1 MKRVL
6 LLHQELG
13 SRPFRAR
20 FNATFVDAIRSE
32 SAVPVDIYEEA
43 IEPER
48 FGTGDQPR
56 LITSY
61 LKDKYASRPID
72 VLVVVG
78 SRALEFARANRA
90 IFGNPAIVAFVPKPG
105 EFAAAE
111 DNVTGLQGG
120 GWIQGTLDLALTLR
134 PMTRRVVVI
143 DGSRNNNGE
152 IQAQIERQLSTPP
165 RTRAGLPPRPAA
177 RQAPRADQRG
187 FRSTRSCSSSA
198 RRSATR
204 RRTSTPSKA
213 FRTIVRVSPAPVF
226 SQQQEYLGRGVVGG
240 YMWRFED
247 DARRMAAM
255 AKQIVA
261 GAPAADI
268 PPGDVDPRQ
277 DARLEAAAA
286 LEHPSRAGAGGEHR
300 PAPARGRSSKTT
312 GNMSSAGLLIFTAQ
326 VGLIVS
332 LLAQRIRR
340 RRAEE
345 ETRSSEIRYRSV
357 VDTQSELICR
367 FLPDTTLTFVN
378 DAYCRFWNRT
388 REQLIGTR
396 FIELIPADARA
407 AVLIR
412 IADLR
417 SGVDAH
423 EHAVVLADGTVG
435 WQQWTNHAI
444 VDDRGHVVE
453 LQGVGRD
460 ITDQKRAQDA
470 LGQLEARNSAMLRA
484 IPDLMF
490 VVLRDGTYV
499 DYHARDPQAALRPAR
514 AVHRP
519 HGARHHAAG
528 AGRCPHGRDRTRQR
542 VGRPGRRRVRL
553 ADGAAALLRG
563 AARPHRARTDPEHRA
578 RRHGIEA
585 RASK

>member
-20 FNATFVDAIRSE
+20 FNATFVDTMRSE

-48 FGTGDQPR
+48 FGTGDQPL
-56 LITSY
+56 LITTY
-61 LKDKYASRPID
+61 LKDKYATHPID

-78 SRALEFARANRA
+78 TRALEFARGNRE
-90 IFGNPAIVAFVPKPG
+90 IFGSPAIVAYTPKPG
-105 EFAAAE
+105 EVAAAE

-120 GWIQGTLDLALTLR
+120 GWIRGNLDLALTLR
-134 PMTRRVVVI
+134 PMTRRLVVI

-152 IQAQIERQLSTPP
+152 IQAQIERQV
-165 RTRAGLPPRPAA
+165 
-177 RQAPRADQRG
+177 
-187 FRSTRSCSSSA
+187 STRSGLEMVYLRDLPLEELLGRISA
-198 RRSATR
+198 IPEHSIVLFIRQ
-204 RRTSTPSKA
+204 
-213 FRTIVRVSPAPVF
+213 TIRNETQDLDPFEGLSHIIRVSPVPVF
-226 SQQQEYLGRGVVGG
+226 SLQQEYLGRGVVGG

-261 GAPAADI
+261 GATAADI
-268 PPGDVDPRQ
+268 PPGESTH
-277 DARLEAAAA
+277 ARMLDWKQ
-286 LEHPSRAGAGGEHR
+286 LQRWNIPQGLVPAGSVVRFR
-300 PAPARGRSSKTT
+300 PASFFEDHKEYVV
-312 GNMSSAGLLIFTAQ
+312 AGLLIFTAQ

-340 RRAEE
+340 KRAEE

-357 VDTQSELICR
+357 VDTQSDLICR
-367 FLPDTTLTFVN
+367 FLPDATLTFVN

-396 FIELIPADARA
+396 FTEMIPADARA
-407 AVLIR
+407 AVLVR
-412 IADLR
+412 IAELH

-423 EHAVVLADGTVG
+423 EHPVVLADGTVG
-435 WQQWTNHAI
+435 WHQWTNHAI
-444 VDDRGHVVE
+444 VDDRGRLVE

-490 VVLRDGTYV
+490 VLLRDGTYV
-499 DYHARDPQAALRPAR
+499 DYHARDPQAAVRPAR
-514 AVHRP
+514 AIHRP
-519 HGARHHAAG
+519 HGARHHAGA
-528 AGRCPHGRDRTRQR
+528 AGRRRHGRYRTRRR
-542 VGRPGRRRVRL
+542 VGRPGCRRVRP
-553 ADGAAALLRG
+553 ADG
-563 AARPHRARTDPEHRA
+563 
-578 RRHGIEA
+578 
-585 RASK
+585 